1 MMEEHNM
8 HEVGSSII
16 EIAKRLGIT
25 RQAVYQKIKEGKL
38 QVENLGNHR
47 YKLLDKTVEEMT
59 TKNTGSNEQEKIDFA
74 PQEVNSTIHVATW
87 GVDTDES
94 VQNLKRAAAKVSTRL
109 RLRVKLIPAP
119 LEKSLLD

>member
-1 MMEEHNM
+1 M

-47 YKLLDKTVEEMT
+47 YKLLDNNVPPQTGTSFTPQDTSSAVDVPKWTGNSDEPLQRLMQTAKKT
-59 TKNTGSNEQEKIDFA
+59 S
-74 PQEVNSTIHVATW
+74 S
-87 GVDTDES
+87 
-94 VQNLKRAAAKVSTRL
+94 LL
-109 RLRVKLIPAP
+109 RLRVRLI
-119 LEKSLLD
+119 KDQQ